1 MLLNFF
7 AIKIVMLRQN
17 LNCAY
22 SYIIETGA
30 KRLNHAIHVSQKNF
44 SHSILD
50 LWSLV
55 QRGHKG
61 ETTGGLVLE
70 TTQHIAMALSDLELI
85 SSDSAEDSALPLHYL
100 TAAAPPL
107 ASRTDPT

>member
-30 KRLNHAIHVSQKNF
+30 KRLNHAIHVSQKKLQPFN
-44 SHSILD
+44 S
-50 LWSLV
+50 
-55 QRGHKG
+55 
-61 ETTGGLVLE
+61 
-70 TTQHIAMALSDLELI
+70 
-85 SSDSAEDSALPLHYL
+85 
-100 TAAAPPL
+100 
-107 ASRTDPT
+107 